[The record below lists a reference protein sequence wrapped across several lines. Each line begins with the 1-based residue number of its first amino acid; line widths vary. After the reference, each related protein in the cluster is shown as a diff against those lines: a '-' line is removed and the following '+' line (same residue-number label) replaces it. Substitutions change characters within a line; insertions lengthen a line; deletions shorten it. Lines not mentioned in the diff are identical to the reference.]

1 MQLNRVLGVGSP
13 RVRQPIRPKAVLAV
27 KLETPKPP
35 ATGKY
40 GAVVAS
46 LGLDEMLA
54 EALGAADLAEL
65 ATMGEEEVSKKLEAV
80 GLSGLAAHVMKAAQ
94 ESASA

>member
-1 MQLNRVLGVGSP
+1 M
-13 RVRQPIRPKAVLAV
+13 
-27 KLETPKPP
+27 
-35 ATGKY
+35 
-40 GAVVAS
+40 AS